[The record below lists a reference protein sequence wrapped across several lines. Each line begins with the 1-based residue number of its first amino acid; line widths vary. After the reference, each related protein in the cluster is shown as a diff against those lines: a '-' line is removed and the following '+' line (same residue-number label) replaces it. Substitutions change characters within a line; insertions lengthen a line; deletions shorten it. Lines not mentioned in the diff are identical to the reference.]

1 MKRTRKIKEMTS
13 AIASCDGV
21 PGYRNTSTEVISSL
35 RNISTISKYQY
46 STSYVSKRN
55 PARARALVFSY
66 WKSRSEKNST
76 SVDPVMFLNLATMSA
91 HAPRPSCSSSAW
103 NSNSLSSTHPSAG
116 IASMSRSIR
125 SFARSIRSSWWRR
138 ALMAVSSS
146 SSLAASSLS
155 ASSCSSCSSSVV
167 SSACP
172 RKWIRHWRLSF
183 SSLPRSSSSFLTCCS
198 MSPCD
203 SAISSR
209 LYGCGWS
216 VLRSLTFS
224 CAAAVPRHATR
235 FWKKQRFCWILC
247 SIPQ

>member
-1 MKRTRKIKEMTS
+1 MEL
-13 AIASCDGV
+13 
-21 PGYRNTSTEVISSL
+21 E
-35 RNISTISKYQY
+35 
-46 STSYVSKRN
+46 
-55 PARARALVFSY
+55 LVV
-66 WKSRSEKNST
+66 
-76 SVDPVMFLNLATMSA
+76 VDPPQRWHREHVPLDQELCEIDQVVVVAEGVDGCLQLLLSA
-91 HAPRPSCSSSAW
+91 
-103 NSNSLSSTHPSAG
+103 STH
-116 IASMSRSIR
+116 ASGPDMPGPHLRPE
-125 SFARSIRSSWWRR
+125 
-138 ALMAVSSS
+138 LT

-172 RKWIRHWRLSF
+172 RKWIRHCLAQMPCQIQDILHANSRDRTAVTWRLSF